1 MMPWPPDLSAR
12 KIVPELLD
20 SASPAEIATNLRDLQ
35 RINRYFGGRQTLR
48 SVLRP
53 LQRPGLTILDV
64 GAASADHAASL
75 PNARVVSLDRS
86 EAHLHH
92 GHGARVAAD
101 AFALPFAPR
110 SFDLVMANLFLHHF
124 ENDAI
129 VSLLQSFAAVA
140 RLGVVIN
147 DLERSRLAWSFLPLT
162 APLLRWSPITL
173 HDGPV
178 SVAAGFRPTELAEFF
193 RSAGLHGAVVRR
205 HRPWFRLSAVWL
217 AQRPLPHID
226 ETK

>member
-1 MMPWPPDLSAR
+1 MMPWPPDLSSR

-20 SASPAEIATNLRDLQ
+20 SASQDEIAANLGDLQ

-53 LQRPGLTILDV
+53 LHRPGLTILDV
-64 GAASADHAASL
+64 GAASADHAAGL
-75 PNARVVSLDRS
+75 RDTQVVSLDRS
-86 EAHLHH
+86 ESHLRC
-92 GHGARVAAD
+92 GQGTRVAAD

-129 VSLLQSFAAVA
+129 LSLLQSFAAVS
-140 RLGVVIN
+140 RLGVVVN

-162 APLLRWSPITL
+162 APLLRWNPITL

-178 SVAAGFRPTELAEFF
+178 SVAAGFRPAELAALF
-193 RSAGLHGAVVRR
+193 RSAGLHGAIVRR

-217 AQRPLPHID
+217 AERSLPPAN
-226 ETK
+226 EAK

>member
-1 MMPWPPDLSAR
+1 MMPWPPDLNVR

-20 SASPAEIATNLRDLQ
+20 SAPPDEMAANLDDLQ
-35 RINRYFGGRQTLR
+35 RINRFFGGRQTLR

-53 LQRPGLTILDV
+53 LARPGLSILDI
-64 GAASADHAASL
+64 GAASADHAAAL
-75 PNARVVSLDRS
+75 PDARVVSLDLS
-86 EAHLHH
+86 EAHLRR

-129 VSLLQSFAAVA
+129 VSLLQNFAAIA
-140 RLGVVIN
+140 RIGVIVN
-147 DLERSRLAWSFLPLT
+147 DLERSRLAWCFLPLT
-162 APLLRWSPITL
+162 APVLGWNRITL

-178 SVAAGFRPTELAEFF
+178 SVAAGFRPAELAELFQ
-193 RSAGLHGAVVRR
+193 SAGLPGATVRR
-205 HRPWFRLSAVWL
+205 HHPWFRLSAVWL
-217 AQRPLPHID
+217 AQDALPHVD